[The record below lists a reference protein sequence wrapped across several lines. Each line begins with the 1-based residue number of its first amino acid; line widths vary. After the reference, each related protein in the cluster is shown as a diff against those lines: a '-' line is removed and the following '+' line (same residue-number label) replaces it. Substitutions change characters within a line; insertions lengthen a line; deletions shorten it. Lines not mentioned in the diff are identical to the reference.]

1 MKALILSAGYGKRM
15 APITDNTPK
24 PLIPVLNTAVIEYN
38 IRFLRH
44 YGIREIFINLHHYS
58 EKITNALGDGSKL
71 DVEIKYLHEENI
83 LGTGG
88 AIGSLKNLVDETFLV
103 LNADTIFDFDLRT
116 ILDFHRTGSSQVT
129 LGLIPAGPDNPL
141 TQIAVDED
149 NRITRIID
157 TSLYSPPEENNA
169 VFTGLHVVEPT
180 IFDYIPKDVFVS
192 ITTEVY
198 CLLIEQRERINGFL
212 IDGKW
217 WDMGTPENYLK
228 CNFQILD
235 RGPLTYFNPM
245 EKFKHHS
252 VMESENEK
260 RVVVMGNNVQIPAL
274 PVNSPL
280 MIGNNVKINGVEDLG
295 PFLVIGDGVNISG
308 NKKSS
313 GAVYLSKSKG
323 KKFLETE
330 RGVIYY

>member
-1 MKALILSAGYGKRM
+1 MKALILSAGHGKRM
-15 APITDNTPK
+15 TPITDRIPK

-44 YGIREIFINLHHYS
+44 YGIREIFINLHHQG
-58 EKITNALGDGSKL
+58 EKIMSTLGDGSEL
-71 DVEIKYLHEENI
+71 DVKIKYLHEEVI

-88 AIGSLKNLVDETFLV
+88 AIGSLKGLVDETFIV
-103 LNADTIFDFDLRT
+103 INADTIFDFDLQT
-116 ILDFHRTGSSQVT
+116 ILDFHKTGDAQVT
-129 LGLIPAGPDNPL
+129 LGLVSSGSDNPF
-141 TQIAVDED
+141 TQIAVDKH

-157 TSLYSPPEENNA
+157 TSLFSPPEENNA
-169 VFTGLHVVEPT
+169 IFTGLHIMEPE
-180 IFDYIPKDVFVS
+180 ILDYIPNDVFVS

-198 CLLIEQRERINGFL
+198 CLLIKQREHINGFL

-228 CNFQILD
+228 CNFEILNS
-235 RGPLTYFNPM
+235 GPLSYFNPM
-245 EKFKHHS
+245 KKFKHHS
-252 VMESENEK
+252 VTESDNEK
-260 RVVVMGNNVQIPAL
+260 RVVVMGNSVQIPAL

-295 PFLVIGDGVNISG
+295 PFLIIGDGVKISG

-313 GAVYLSKSKG
+313 CAVYLSKSKG
-323 KKFLETE
+323 KDFLETE